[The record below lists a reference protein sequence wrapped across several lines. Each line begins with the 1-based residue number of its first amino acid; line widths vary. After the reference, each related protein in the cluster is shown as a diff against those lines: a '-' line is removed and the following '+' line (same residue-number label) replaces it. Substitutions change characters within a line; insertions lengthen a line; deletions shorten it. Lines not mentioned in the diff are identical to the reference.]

1 MLNYLG
7 HQSYY
12 LELILILRARLTIR
26 PTCST
31 TILIQWL
38 DESPGK
44 EVRMCENL

>member
-12 LELILILRARLTIR
+12 LELILILRAPADNQTD
-26 PTCST
+26 
-31 TILIQWL
+31 LIQHDQWI